1 MIDVNKAREWWA
13 RFGAEVSGSQAQ
25 EIAGEYLDEI
35 EMLQKERAAAF
46 LMSKCQCAEGETC
59 ANLVRLHTRV
69 NELENSELA
78 KEVEQLRAQLAD
90 RRAWDETNRQRTGD
104 GERTMNRREEL
115 LRLVCAVE
123 MTLMEPEEGD
133 EERNSTENVVERAAE
148 LLSEIDKREPA
159 EVEQPRA
166 KRGHGSPSDPA
177 SAFVDADGD
186 RWHFV
191 ETPDGWAAVRISTR
205 SKFAAAV
212 STGGRGPA
220 AGALRAYLNARGIEW
235 RKDGGA

>member
-35 EMLQKERAAAF
+35 ERLQKERAAAF
-46 LMSKCQCAEGETC
+46 LMSRCQCSESETC

-69 NELENSELA
+69 NELELA
-78 KEVEQLRAQLAD
+78 K
-90 RRAWDETNRQRTGD
+90 
-104 GERTMNRREEL
+104 
-115 LRLVCAVE
+115 
-123 MTLMEPEEGD
+123 
-133 EERNSTENVVERAAE
+133 
-148 LLSEIDKREPA
+148 

-186 RWHFV
+186 RWHFA

-220 AGALRAYLNARGIEW
+220 AGALRAYLDARGIEW